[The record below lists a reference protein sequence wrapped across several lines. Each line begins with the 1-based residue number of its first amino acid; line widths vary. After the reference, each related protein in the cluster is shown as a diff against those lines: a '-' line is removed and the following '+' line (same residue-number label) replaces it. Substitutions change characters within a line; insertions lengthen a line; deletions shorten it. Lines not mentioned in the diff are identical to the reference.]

1 MYYSLASL
9 TDVCTRTL
17 FELLPFDLEYFG
29 EFICHVI
36 YLYVCLRVCFVFCV
50 WMGVILCLN
59 VLKNNLVDKNIIL
72 FILCVWK
79 RNKYEKLYILAKHY
93 ITKLFTYTYTSYN
106 IAIYN

>member
-1 MYYSLASL
+1 MFALELYLNFYHLILNILESLSVMSYICMF
-9 TDVCTRTL
+9 VC
-17 FELLPFDLEYFG
+17 
-29 EFICHVI
+29 
-36 YLYVCLRVCFVFCV
+36 VCVFVFCV

-59 VLKNNLVDKNIIL
+59 LLKNNLVDKNIIL